1 MKDSLVIRKRK
12 QVIWKTSKNKKLLGK
27 KDQEVVFIL
36 RKITNTRKI
45 MKIDSIKF
53 KNKSIVSTTKLLI
66 IMSKRKN

>member
-36 RKITNTRKI
+36 KKITNIRKT